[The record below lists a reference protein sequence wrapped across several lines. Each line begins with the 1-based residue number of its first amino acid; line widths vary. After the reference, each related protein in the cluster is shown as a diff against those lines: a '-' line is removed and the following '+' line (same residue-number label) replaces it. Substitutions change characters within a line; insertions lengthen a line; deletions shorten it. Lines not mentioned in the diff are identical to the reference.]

1 MCVRVHLGVWLFACV
16 SGAVLYKFWAEGV
29 LSSYGMGC
37 VCVMG
42 MIQRALWDAGMQS
55 RHGVLRRQF
64 GLHVPPGLHETH
76 LLFTH
81 ISYCYR
87 SVLPSRPWRI
97 FHNCIFV
104 HCYPQYY
111 LLHNTAS
118 WIRWCDKERIS
129 KKLFFWCP
137 KSLSL
142 INYKLLKHVT
152 LRKLWHSSAV
162 FNAGCASIIEKRVHW
177 LCSPGRL
184 WVAGRLGARKRLC
197 RTWTTSASCSPPW
210 RASRPTSSPP
220 CRSPATRAPC
230 LTPLSHPS
238 ASTPPHWSSSHT
250 TGTPLRCVHCNYP

>member
-1 MCVRVHLGVWLFACV
+1 MCVRVHLCVWLFACV

-29 LSSYGMGC
+29 LSSYGMGWDVC

-64 GLHVPPGLHETH
+64 GLHVPPRLHETH

-129 KKLFFWCP
+129 KKLFFLVS
-137 KSLSL
+137 K
-142 INYKLLKHVT
+142 KLKFNKLQALKTCYAQKV
-152 LRKLWHSSAV
+152 
-162 FNAGCASIIEKRVHW
+162 
-177 LCSPGRL
+177 
-184 WVAGRLGARKRLC
+184 VAFQ
-197 RTWTTSASCSPPW
+197 
-210 RASRPTSSPP
+210 
-220 CRSPATRAPC
+220 
-230 LTPLSHPS
+230 
-238 ASTPPHWSSSHT
+238 
-250 TGTPLRCVHCNYP
+250 RCV